1 MGTSQ
6 LYNKTL
12 VYNHKRHGVFVFG
25 NRQFDFRV
33 KPRFPRKLTPEFL
46 LVDALNNL
54 EQLAEDRNQL
64 LQRVAQKLP
73 EFDAGKL
80 KRAVADYASLA
91 TRKRFA
97 RWFDA

>member
-1 MGTSQ
+1 M
-6 LYNKTL
+6 
-12 VYNHKRHGVFVFG
+12 FG

-33 KPRFPRKLTPEFL
+33 KPRFLKRLSQEFL
-46 LVDALNNL
+46 LVDALNKL
-54 EQLAEDRNQL
+54 DELAEVQNQL
-64 LQRVAQKLP
+64 LQRITQKLP

-97 RWFDA
+97 RWFDT